1 MYIHPYILA
10 IPLANLL
17 LTSTNTT
24 ITMTWTLPSFII
36 QTYKGFNQCR
46 RLCEQT
52 LGLTIH
58 TNLSTSS
65 PYTFTGIDPGTY
77 CIVGLNGI
85 YDSDQYFLGTEIT
98 TTLSS
103 GNYVIFS
110 YSQLIYF
117 SLVIHSTHFICQ

>member
-10 IPLANLL
+10 IPLAILT

-24 ITMTWTLPSFII
+24 ITMTWTLPLFTP
-36 QTYKGFNQCR
+36 QAYKGFYQCR
-46 RLCEQT
+46 KLCEQT
-52 LGLTIH
+52 LGPTIH
-58 TNLSTSS
+58 TNSSISS

-85 YDSDQYFLGTEIT
+85 YGNDVTGLGTNRIA

-103 GNYVIFS
+103 GK
-110 YSQLIYF
+110 L
-117 SLVIHSTHFICQ
+117 